1 MTLNLLSIQP
11 VPAFDKLNAMK
22 TAKGIIIAKHKV
34 IRFRLILKND

>member
-1 MTLNLLSIQP
+1 
-11 VPAFDKLNAMK
+11 MK